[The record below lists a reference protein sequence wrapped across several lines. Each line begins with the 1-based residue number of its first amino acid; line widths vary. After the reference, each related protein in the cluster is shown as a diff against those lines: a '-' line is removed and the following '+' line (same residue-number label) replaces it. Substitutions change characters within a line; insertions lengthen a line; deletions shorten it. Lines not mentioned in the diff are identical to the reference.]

1 MYEVSLSG
9 TMLRIKKAGVQGLKV
24 NFSFTWGTA
33 VAVFAISVFLLAG
46 AWFAQEAYTSRSEFC
61 GGSCH
66 TMDEQFTAWKNNT
79 HHATNNK
86 EGMQAECID
95 CHFLPGE
102 KHGMKAKL
110 EGLRHLA
117 AYLYNPDAPLPIR
130 PVIKDGACLQS
141 GCHSTEKL
149 QDKEIKFTEKI
160 RFKHKPH
167 FTDKALKGQKLTCDT
182 CHFKVTA
189 EKHFEVP
196 KDICFLCHL
205 KLEKPTLE
213 KAVVEEVTI
222 GEGAVEKISFTQRA
236 SINFNEGASKCE
248 ICHVIP
254 TRSLQGQLSADDSKV
269 KAITHQTIK
278 KSGVACESCHFEVV
292 KGHGEVNT
300 GNVVSNGCLT
310 CHNRSEELL
319 VKAKDGKLMHDEHVA
334 KHTADCFDCHSVI
347 EHKNRA
353 DHLDFVR
360 EDCMLCHQDQHKYQ
374 KILLA
379 GIPVAEGIN
388 ASPHL
393 MYKVN
398 TNCMGCHLKKE
409 LNKGHAVRTGAP
421 ETCAACHTPE
431 HKKMLADWR
440 KQVGNEIKGAQELEL
455 EAQEALEAAKQRGVA
470 EETLSKA
477 REMIVAGQKFLE
489 VVRIGNGVHNK
500 KYAITILDEAFVN
513 FEDTIDML
521 SEGG

>member
-1 MYEVSLSG
+1 MKRSLS
-9 TMLRIKKAGVQGLKV
+9 L
-24 NFSFTWGTA
+24 TWGTVLSAA
-33 VAVFAISVFLLAG
+33 VVIVILLG
-46 AWFAQEAYTSRSEFC
+46 GGWFAQEAYTSQSSFC

-66 TMDEQFTAWKNNT
+66 TMDEQYAAWKNNS
-79 HHATNNK
+79 HHASKSKDGT
-86 EGMQAECID
+86 QAECID

-102 KHGMKAKL
+102 KHGFKAKM

-141 GCHSTEKL
+141 GCHAVEKF
-149 QDKEIKFTEKI
+149 QDKEISFTEKV
-160 RFKHKPH
+160 RFKHKVH
-167 FTDKALKGQKLTCDT
+167 FGDKALEGQKLTCDT
-182 CHFKVTA
+182 CHFKVT
-189 EKHFEVP
+189 EKKHFEVP

-213 KAVVEEVTI
+213 KAVMEQVTL

-236 SINFNEGASKCE
+236 SINFNEGASKCDT
-248 ICHVIP
+248 CHTIP
-254 TRSLQGQLSADDSKV
+254 TRSLQGQLSAEDSKV

-278 KSGVACESCHFEVV
+278 KAGVACEGCHFEVV
-292 KGHGEVNT
+292 KGHGEINT

-310 CHNRSEELL
+310 CHNRSTELL
-319 VKAKDGKLMHDEHVA
+319 EKSKDGKLMHDEHVA

-360 EDCMLCHQDQHKYQ
+360 EDCTLCHQDQHKYQ

-379 GIPVAEGIN
+379 GIPVTEGIS

-393 MYKVN
+393 MFKVN
-398 TNCMGCHLKKE
+398 TNCMGCHLKKD

-440 KQVGNEIKGAQELEL
+440 KQVGNEIKGAEELEL
-455 EAQEALEAAKQRGVA
+455 EALEALQAAK
-470 EETLSKA
+470 LSGADQAKLDQA
-477 REMIVAGQKFLE
+477 LEMINAGRKFLE
-489 VVRIGNGVHNK
+489 IIRIGNGVHNK
-500 KYAITILDEAFVN
+500 KYAITILDEAFIN
-513 FEDTIDML
+513 FEDTIDL
-521 SEGG
+521 LNDGG

>member
-1 MYEVSLSG
+1 MKLQFSLTWVSAA
-9 TMLRIKKAGVQGLKV
+9 IIVIAGVL
-24 NFSFTWGTA
+24 
-33 VAVFAISVFLLAG
+33 FLTG
-46 AWFAQEAYTSRSEFC
+46 AWYAQEAYTSRSEFC

-66 TMDEQFTAWKNNT
+66 TMSEQFAAWKNNK
-79 HHATNNK
+79 HHGSQNS

-102 KHGMKAKL
+102 KHGFKAKM

-117 AYLYNPDAPLPIR
+117 AYLYNPEAPLPIR
-130 PVIKDGACLQS
+130 PVIKDGSCLQS
-141 GCHSTEKL
+141 GCHSLDTL
-149 QDKEIKFTEKI
+149 QDKEIQFTEKV
-160 RFKHKPH
+160 RFKHKAH
-167 FTDKALKGQKLTCDT
+167 FGDEALKGQKLTCDT

-213 KAVVEEVTI
+213 KAVLEKVTI
-222 GEGAVEKISFTQRA
+222 GEGEVEKISFNQRA
-236 SINFNEGASKCE
+236 SINFNEGASKCD

-254 TRSLQGQLSADDSKV
+254 TKSLQGQLSADDSKV

-278 KSGVACESCHFEVV
+278 ASGVACESCHFEVV
-292 KGHGEVNT
+292 KGHGEINT

-319 VKAKDGKLMHDEHVA
+319 SKASDGKLMHDEHIA
-334 KHTADCFDCHSVI
+334 KAARADCFDCHSVI
-347 EHKNRA
+347 EHKNRT

-360 EDCMLCHQDQHKYQ
+360 KDCTLCHQDQHKYQ

-379 GIPVAEGIN
+379 GIPVAEGVKGP
-388 ASPHL
+388 PHL
-393 MYKVN
+393 MFKVN

-421 ETCAACHTPE
+421 ETCAACHTPG

-440 KQVGNEIKGAQELEL
+440 KQVGEEIEAALELEL
-455 EAQEALEAAKQRGVA
+455 EALEALETAKQNGVA
-470 EETLSKA
+470 PEKIAEA
-477 REMIVAGQKFLE
+477 QNMITAGRKFLDI
-489 VVRIGNGVHNK
+489 VRIGNGVHNK
-500 KYAITILDEAFVN
+500 KYAITILDEAFTN
-513 FEDTIDML
+513 YEDSIDLL
-521 SEGG
+521 SDGG

>member
-1 MYEVSLSG
+1 
-9 TMLRIKKAGVQGLKV
+9 LRIGFHV
-24 NFSFTWGTA
+24 TW
-33 VAVFAISVFLLAG
+33 VSVIISAIVIVIALGGS
-46 AWFAQEAYTSRSEFC
+46 WYAQEAYTSRSEFC

-66 TMDEQFTAWKNNT
+66 TMDEQFVAWKNNK
-79 HHATNNK
+79 HHASKNET
-86 EGMQAECID
+86 GMQAECVD

-102 KHGMKAKL
+102 KHGFKAKM

-117 AYLYNPDAPLPIR
+117 AYLYDPDAPLPIR

-141 GCHSTEKL
+141 GCHAIDKL
-149 QDKEIKFTEKI
+149 QDKELKFTKKI

-167 FTDKALKGQKLTCDT
+167 FGDKALAGQTLSCDT

-189 EKHFEVP
+189 DKHFEVP

-213 KAVVEEVTI
+213 KAALEEVTI
-222 GEGAVEKISFTQRA
+222 GEGAVEKISFSQRP
-236 SINFNEGASKCE
+236 SIDFNQGASKCDT
-248 ICHVIP
+248 CHELP

-278 KSGVACESCHFEVV
+278 AAGVACESCHFEVV

-310 CHNRSEELL
+310 CHNRSKDLL
-319 VKAKDGKLMHDEHVA
+319 AKATDGKLMHDQHVA
-334 KHTADCFDCHSVI
+334 KRTADCFDCHSVI
-347 EHKNRA
+347 EHKNRD

-360 EDCMLCHQDQHKYQ
+360 EDCQLCHQDQHKYQ
-374 KILLA
+374 KMLLA
-379 GIPVAEGIN
+379 GIPVKEGIQ
-388 ASPHL
+388 ATPHL
-393 MYKVN
+393 MFKVN
-398 TNCMGCHLKKE
+398 TNCMGCHLQKK
-409 LNKGHAVRTGAP
+409 LSNGHAVRTGAP

-440 KQVGNEIKGAQELEL
+440 KQVGEEITAAEELEL
-455 EAQEALEAAKQRGVA
+455 EAQEEIAAARLRGVPA
-470 EETLSKA
+470 ETLNKA
-477 REMIVAGQKFLE
+477 AEMIKEGRKYLE
-489 VVRIGNGVHNK
+489 VVRFGNGVHNK

-513 FEDTIDML
+513 YEDSIDL
-521 SEGG
+521 LKSEE